1 MAGSSSGIRVDFD
14 DSQVRAALERL
25 FQTVSNRRP
34 MMSEIAEY
42 LHGRTRDHF
51 DNQQDPDGNA
61 WAPLADST
69 LERKQALGVPINKIL
84 HGQTLHL
91 RDTIFPFF
99 GTDEAGVSTGP
110 GTDAY
115 AATQMFGDESRNI
128 EARRFMGLGEEDER
142 EILDIIE
149 AEILS
154 AL

>member
-1 MAGSSSGIRVDFD
+1 MAGSTSGIRVDYD
-14 DSQVRAALERL
+14 DSHVQAALEKL
-25 FQTVSNRRP
+25 FKTVKNTRP
-34 MMSEIAEY
+34 VMAEIAEY
-42 LHGRTRDHF
+42 LHGRTREHF

-69 LERKQALGVPINKIL
+69 LERKQAQGVPINKIL

-99 GTDEAGVSTGP
+99 GNDEAGVSTGP

-128 EARRFMGLGEEDER
+128 EARPFMGLGEEDER
-142 EILDIIE
+142 EVLAIIE
-149 AEILS
+149 DELLS